1 MDATEPVPRAPDD
14 ALLVVDV
21 QNDFLPGGALA
32 VPAGDEVIAPL
43 NAWLAAFAARGCG
56 VFASRD
62 WHPPEHCSFRGHGGP
77 WPAHCVAGSP
87 GAEFAASL
95 ALPPRAVVVSK
106 GTARD
111 ADAYSAFSGTAL
123 APALRAAHVRRLWV
137 GGLATDYCVLETVRD
152 ARRLGFEVVVL
163 QAAVRGVEVKE
174 GDSARACEAMRAAG
188 ARLSPALAPP

>member
-32 VPAGDEVIAPL
+32 VAQGDEVIAPL
-43 NAWLAAFAARGCG
+43 NAWLAAFATRGCA

-62 WHPPEHCSFRGHGGP
+62 WHPAEHCSFRGRGGP
-77 WPAHCVAGSP
+77 WPVHCVAGSP
-87 GAEFAASL
+87 GAAFAASL
-95 ALPPRAVVVSK
+95 ALPPHAVVVSK

-111 ADAYSAFSGTAL
+111 AEAYSAFSGTAL
-123 APALRAAHVRRLWV
+123 APALRAAHARRLWV

-163 QAAVRGVEVKE
+163 QAAVRGVEANE
-174 GDSARACEAMRAAG
+174 GDVARACEAMRAAG
-188 ARLSPALAPP
+188 ARFSSAVAPP